1 MEKNNNRKNPF
12 LDTIDSDS
20 SKNDG
25 NNGVNIYPKGN
36 TNGNNS
42 IEYNDVNFI

>member
-25 NNGVNIYPKGN
+25 NNGVNIYPKRK
-36 TNGNNS
+36 
-42 IEYNDVNFI
+42 YKW

>member
-25 NNGVNIYPKGN
+25 NNGVNIYPKEIQMVIIALN
-36 TNGNNS
+36 ITM
-42 IEYNDVNFI
+42 